1 MLDSFWSLRLP
12 VILIWKWGSSTHVR
26 SVLMLQKNTGS
37 VDSKIIQGEKA
48 RLFLREVRGE
58 DKLQT
63 DALVVL
69 PVNTY

>member
-1 MLDSFWSLRLP
+1 M
-12 VILIWKWGSSTHVR
+12 R